1 MFILHPNPFVLK
13 FKIHFSCLLLFLC
26 IFQMTLGGV
35 NGMTGLRVQQHVQV
49 SILCRFDRGLAYVQP
64 LKWVK
69 EVVKVCK

>member
-1 MFILHPNPFVLK
+1 
-13 FKIHFSCLLLFLC
+13 
-26 IFQMTLGGV
+26 MTLGGV

-69 EVVKVCK
+69 EVVKVKVFK